1 MASCSP
7 REYENT
13 RSPIMKL
20 PARQSTPSRAAA
32 PKESLGMLTRQE
44 IAKQL
49 RISTRTV
56 DEWRQDKVIPCIKVG
71 KVVLFYWPDVV
82 SALREKYSVA
92 SAAQAAKE
100 AGAIDHGT
108 TGQKD
113 HGAHGVR
120 RPTSELNGGRSATRP
135 TLETASERQKG
146 TVRP

>member
-1 MASCSP
+1 MKHP
-7 REYENT
+7 T
-13 RSPIMKL
+13 RQKL
-20 PARQSTPSRAAA
+20 PPLKAKATGVPTPAITGVAD
-32 PKESLGMLTRQE
+32 PMLTRQE
-44 IAKQL
+44 LAKQL

-56 DEWRQDKVIPCIKVG
+56 DEWRQDKVLPCIKVG
-71 KVVLFYWPDVV
+71 KIVLFYWPDVV

-92 SAAQAAKE
+92 SAKAESVKA

-135 TLETASERQKG
+135 TLETASERQKV